1 MYILNLETATRNC
14 SVSLARN
21 GKLVALS
28 ELSTEGFSHAEQL
41 HVFVQEVLNRA
52 KIVPS
57 QLSAVA
63 VSQGPGSY
71 TGLRIGVSAAK
82 GLCFA
87 LNIPLIATD
96 TLLSLAKNVQVKDG
110 VIIPMIDARRME
122 VYSAIFDA
130 QHQKI
135 RDTEAQIL
143 DVQSFENIDKTIYI
157 VGDCQ
162 EKVQTVCVNK
172 KFVFLKDI
180 QFPSAKTMCEL
191 SFEKFQANDFED
203 LAYFEPLYLKDFL
216 ILEKKPKP
224 AK

>member
-1 MYILNLETATRNC
+1 M
-14 SVSLARN
+14 LASR
-21 GKLVALS
+21 
-28 ELSTEGFSHAEQL
+28 ELATEGFSHAEQL
-41 HVFVQEVLNRA
+41 HVFIQDVLDDA
-52 KIVPS
+52 KIEPS
-57 QLSAVA
+57 QLSSVA

-87 LNIPLIATD
+87 LDIPLISID
-96 TLLSLAKNVQVKDG
+96 TLLSLAKNVQVADG
-110 VIIPMIDARRME
+110 AIVPMIDARRME

-130 QHQKI
+130 KHQKI

-143 DVQSFENIDKTIYI
+143 DEQSFENIDKTIYI

-162 EKVQTVCVNK
+162 EKVKTVCVDK
-172 KFVFLKDI
+172 KFVFLSNV

-224 AK
+224 AQ